1 MYNAEDI
8 KYLLGQ
14 RCSEPGEQAA
24 SGGHGKKTNPMKSCL
39 CFKVLITP
47 LQLGRGV
54 RGGLSALGQGRS
66 CWNDPLE
73 AAPDHSLP
81 KQIRRKNLGQLMFKQ
96 VLFLS
101 NDSQQSPPSGQGC
114 SVPSPPSL
122 QRALHPP
129 RCRQSFLP
137 QAVAAP
143 AACREW
149 RSSFF
154 RNSPSS

>member
-1 MYNAEDI
+1 MQKRPQPPVGSILLLLFLLLQLKLMYNAEDI

-14 RCSEPGEQAA
+14 RCSEPGEHAA

-54 RGGLSALGQGRS
+54 RGGLSALEQGQS

-81 KQIRRKNLGQLMFKQ
+81 KADQEKELRTVN
-96 VLFLS
+96 V
-101 NDSQQSPPSGQGC
+101 
-114 SVPSPPSL
+114 
-122 QRALHPP
+122 
-129 RCRQSFLP
+129 
-137 QAVAAP
+137 
-143 AACREW
+143 
-149 RSSFF
+149 
-154 RNSPSS
+154 